1 MFMKLKKQILIES
14 INSFFL
20 EKKARKFQSKK
31 KKKIKIEI
39 LKSCVSWF
47 CLKKI
52 NYSLVNEQI

>member
-31 KKKIKIEI
+31 KKIKIEI

>member
-14 INSFFL
+14 INLFFL
-20 EKKARKFQSKK
+20 EKKHESFNLKK

>member
-14 INSFFL
+14 INSFFFR
-20 EKKARKFQSKK
+20 KKHESFNLK

>member
-20 EKKARKFQSKK
+20 EKKHESFNLK